1 MADKNK
7 MRVLAFLLSAGLIAG
22 SIPAGT
28 PALAAAP
35 QGSTEAAAEDASSEG
50 QDKVPEENSTEKT
63 TEGESGETSSLDTAD
78 EKNDTSV
85 KNEDSTGKGNDTA
98 KKEDST
104 IQDSPSNDSSA
115 PAGEG
120 TGTEEG
126 NPEETAPGSVRF
138 TIKGSGEELGKD
150 DVSFDKDS
158 TGYEDGGFQFGDSS
172 AGDKIKYT
180 VKKDG
185 YKETSGEFT
194 LRDSDQSI
202 EVVLEEEKK
211 DESVELSATYGDEP
225 IDLSKELESA
235 GYGSANSYSVGSG
248 EGVLSVSDKGMAEI
262 KKAGSAS
269 VRAETDDGTIT
280 FKVTVAKLSL
290 GELSSDDIDWEGT
303 EREEDGTKAFSL
315 TGTVK
320 SSAGLINGDSV
331 TVTASGSAKSE
342 KPGVWG
348 TSLSNVKFQGA
359 ENYTLS
365 LSGDGP
371 EVTITTKEEEI
382 SISGAYGGSPA
393 NGKYFKDQRTLTVKA
408 TGDDFKENDLTFHLS
423 IDGDKKDYAVSKLA
437 SGSVKSVS
445 LEKDGDRTYILKF
458 GKEKEEHEYAASIT
472 YGGKTAKITG
482 AAKDSFVVD
491 MAAPEL
497 TVTFK
502 DKGGKAV
509 TPKEG
514 TTVGSYVKDTVT
526 AALSVKDGSFDKKN
540 VKATVKAADAEGEA
554 LSVYNG
560 ENGPSTGNWQATGK
574 DHTFTMDE
582 FTEDANYVF
591 SVSVEDLAGNKAEY
605 TPHAFGIDKDA
616 PEAELVVDAG
626 DEKKYTEY
634 SKDASVGIAG
644 RKDIRFTAT
653 AKDKASGVDKVQ
665 YYVETPGTIEDGK
678 APAVSAEK
686 LPSLAWKDMPKDGA
700 KLPAGS
706 MSVIYLKVTDKAGN
720 TVYLNTKDII
730 IADASGPRI
739 KIEEKGNA
747 KRAYNGDIEL
757 KVSAQDII
765 SEDTYSGLSE
775 VKVEVESG
783 GEVTD
788 TYKYT
793 PGTFPDRVREF
804 SKDITVDAKK
814 NNSNSVIVRA
824 KAKDAA
830 GNEADTE
837 KEFTIDTKTPE
848 VEAEFTGGG
857 IKNGHYLNETAELE
871 VTFNERNFD
880 PANAMFSFTTDGKEH
895 TYTMEELSEG
905 KGRAAQILVK
915 NKEDSQADVPYK
927 DRTDSRKVKYTLQLG
942 IDAGA
947 DITYGAMRF
956 SCTDPA
962 GNTGKGRPE
971 LSAITIDKI
980 APVITASYSAGGA
993 DVTGRIGTSEGAP
1006 FYTQEDVTARFTVK
1020 DTNFAPGTVKAS
1032 VTSKDSSGDETGAYN
1047 LGDISEGWSENGGS
1061 FMKQLP
1067 VFTKDAN
1074 YSISVEAEDLAGNKA
1089 SAYPDHYF
1097 TIDKTSPTGK
1107 ITVHSDDGDKSYTG
1121 FSGSAVFD
1129 SVSGR
1134 TITVSRSV
1142 SDKTSGIAN
1151 VMYYRY
1157 TPSVGAS
1164 GRFSGLSLEA
1174 LRRASWEDWDG
1185 ELKIEPDSQ
1194 AVIYARIADRAGN
1207 ILYISTDGAMIAD
1220 KTDPWNPDIK
1230 FFGAKG
1236 ENGIYAADVPFTVS
1250 VSDKEAGGTYSG
1262 LKDVIIEI
1270 LNGGTVTQ
1278 RAEYHPGSKADRVMS
1293 MGATITIDASKN
1305 NSNNV
1310 IVRVTARDHAGNT
1323 ASSEKQIAIDITDPV
1338 IEVTYDNNDP
1348 VNGKYYNK
1356 PRTATVTV
1364 KERNFDPSRVN
1375 LVLQDGAKASGW
1387 SIGSGAGSSDDAR
1400 NTCTVTFGTDGDY
1413 AFTLSVKDK
1422 AGNSAS
1428 YGKTDVFTVDMTDPV
1443 IRVTYNADRE
1453 SGFYN
1458 MARTATIHVM
1468 EHNFRPQEFE
1478 AQIKAALEG
1487 MGIPAPSVSGW
1498 GGSGDDHTATLTFA
1512 RDGDY
1517 SFTLNYTDLASNK
1530 AKGYSQ
1536 GTFTIDLTAPV
1547 LEITGIKD
1555 GSANRG
1561 KVTPVIRYTDR
1572 NHTDDLT
1579 LKLSGTRH
1587 GERDVAGAFKRLE
1600 NGGEIIVNDFR
1611 YDITEDDVYIL
1622 TARSVDKAGNVT
1634 EKTIHFSVNRF
1645 GSNFYLDD
1653 KTKEVLEPYYMQH
1666 AGSVIIYEVNVDK
1679 VTGRTF
1685 TIYRDGSAISV
1696 PEGAIRIEEQN
1707 DGNGWNKYCY
1717 IINKSVLEEEG
1728 LYEIVV
1734 NTTDA
1739 AGNKQENRTKDVPVT
1754 FIVDRTHPSAAI
1766 TGIED
1771 GETYYS
1777 TDRDMEVRAMDDRAL
1792 AKVDVIVDG
1801 KVLESYNSKT
1811 LEEMN
1816 GVIPFKISESD
1827 NWKTISAIAYDAAG
1841 NASKESPVRILVT
1854 TKKAAQLLHGPAPI
1868 IFGCLL
1874 AGLIALAAFMAKKLA
1889 DRDEDEEEDED
1900 DKYYK

>member
-7 MRVLAFLLSAGLIAG
+7 MKVLAFLLSAGLIVG

-35 QGSTEAAAEDASSEG
+35 QGSTEAAAAEAPDGNSAA
-50 QDKVPEENSTEKT
+50 KATEE
-63 TEGESGETSSLDTAD
+63 ESGTASSLDMED
-78 EKNDTSV
+78 INDDV
-85 KNEDSTGKGNDTA
+85 PAKNEDGTGEGNDA
-98 KKEDST
+98 AGKEGGTTQGNAADGP
-104 IQDSPSNDSSA
+104 DAPS
-115 PAGEG
+115 GEEK
-120 TGTEEG
+120 GTEEG
-126 NPEETAPGSVRF
+126 SPEETAPGSVRF

-172 AGDKIKYT
+172 VGDKIKYT

-185 YKETSGEFT
+185 YKEAAGEFT
-194 LRDSDQSI
+194 LKDSEQSI
-202 EVVLEEEKK
+202 EVDLEEEKK
-211 DESVELSATYGDEP
+211 DESVELTATYGDEP

-235 GYGSANSYSVGSG
+235 GYGSANSYSVESG

-269 VRAETDDGTIT
+269 VKAETDDGTVT

-331 TVTASGSAKSE
+331 TVTASGSAGSE
-342 KPGVWG
+342 KPGTWG

-371 EVTITTKEEEI
+371 EVTITKKKEES

-393 NGKYFKDQRTLTVKA
+393 NGKYFKGQRTLTVKVA
-408 TGDDFKENDLTFHLS
+408 GDDFKENDLMFHLS
-423 IDGDKKDYAVSKLA
+423 VDGDKKDYTVNKLA

-472 YGGKTAKITG
+472 YGDKTAKITG

-509 TPKEG
+509 MPKEG
-514 TTVGSYVKDTVT
+514 TAVGSYIKDTVT

-540 VKATVKAADAEGEA
+540 VKVTVKAADAEGKA
-554 LSVYNG
+554 LSVYGG
-560 ENGPSTGNWQATGK
+560 ENGPSTGSWQAAGK

-605 TPHAFGIDKDA
+605 APHAFGIDKDA

-653 AKDKASGVDKVQ
+653 AKDTASGVDKVQ
-665 YYVETPGTIEDGK
+665 YYVETPDTIEEGK
-678 APAVSAEK
+678 TPAVSTDK
-686 LPSLAWKDMPKDGA
+686 LSALTWKDMPKDGA
-700 KLPAGS
+700 ELPADS

-720 TVYLNTKDII
+720 TAYLNTKDII

-739 KIEEKGNA
+739 KIEEKGDA
-747 KRAYNGDIEL
+747 KRAYAGDIEL
-757 KVSAQDII
+757 EVNAQDTI

-775 VKVEVESG
+775 VEVEIESG

-793 PGTFPDRVREF
+793 PGTFPDRVQEF

-830 GNEADTE
+830 GNEAETE
-837 KEFTIDTKTPE
+837 KEFSVDTKAPE
-848 VEAEFTGGG
+848 VEAKITNSG

-871 VTFNERNFD
+871 AVFKERNFD
-880 PANAMFSFTTDGKEH
+880 PANTTFSFTAGGREH
-895 TYTMEELSEG
+895 TYTMEELTEG
-905 KGRAAQILVK
+905 KGRAAQVIVK
-915 NKEDSQADVPYK
+915 GREDSQADVPYK
-927 DRTDSRKVKYTLQLG
+927 DRTDSREVKYTLQLG
-942 IDAGA
+942 VDAGA

-971 LSAITIDKI
+971 LSAVTIDKI
-980 APVITASYSAGGA
+980 APVITASYNAGGT
-993 DVTGRIGTSEGAP
+993 DVTGRIGTSEDAP
-1006 FYTQEDVTARFTVK
+1006 FYTQNDVTARFTVK

-1032 VTSKDSSGDETGAYN
+1032 VTSKDSHGNDTGSYS
-1047 LGDISEGWSENGGS
+1047 LGDMSDGWSENGSS
-1061 FMKQLP
+1061 FTKQLP

-1074 YSISVEAEDLAGNKA
+1074 YSISMEVEDLAGNKA
-1089 SAYPDHYF
+1089 PTYTDHFF
-1097 TIDKTSPTGK
+1097 TVDKTSPTGR
-1107 ITVHSDDGDKSYTG
+1107 ITVHSDDGNKSYTG

-1134 TITVSRSV
+1134 TITVTRSA
-1142 SDKTSGIAN
+1142 SDNTSGVAS
-1151 VMYYRY
+1151 VMYYRH
-1157 TPSVGAS
+1157 TPPANAS
-1164 GRFSGLSLEA
+1164 GHFSGLSLKA

-1220 KTDPWNPDIK
+1220 RTDPWNPEIK
-1230 FFGAKG
+1230 FFDTKG
-1236 ENGIYAADVPFTVS
+1236 ENGIYASDVPFTVS

-1262 LKDVIIEI
+1262 LKDVIIEV

-1364 KERNFDPSRVN
+1364 KERNFDPLRVN
-1375 LVLQDGAKASGW
+1375 LVLQNGAKASSW
-1387 SIGSGAGSSDDAR
+1387 SVGSGAGSSDDAR

-1458 MARTATIHVM
+1458 MARTATIHVV

-1478 AQIKAALEG
+1478 AQVKAVLEG
-1487 MGIPAPSVSGW
+1487 MGITAPSVSGW

-1530 AKGYSQ
+1530 AKGYSH

-1561 KVTPVIRYTDR
+1561 KVAPVIRYTDR

-1587 GERDVAGAFKRLE
+1587 GERDVTGAFRRLE
-1600 NGGEIIVNDFR
+1600 NGGEVIVNDFL
-1611 YDITEDDVYIL
+1611 YDITEDDVYTL

-1634 EKTIHFSVNRF
+1634 EKVIHFSVNRF

-1685 TIYRDGSAISV
+1685 TIYRDGSAVSI
-1696 PEGAIRIEEQN
+1696 PEGAIQIEEQD

-1754 FIVDRTHPSAAI
+1754 FIVDRTPPSAAI

-1811 LEEMN
+1811 MEEMN
-1816 GVIPFKISESD
+1816 GVIPFKIAESD
-1827 NWKTISAIAYDAAG
+1827 NWKTVSAIAYDAAG

-1854 TKKAAQLLHGPAPI
+1854 TKKAAQFMHGPAPI

-1889 DRDEDEEEDED
+1889 DRDEDEEGDED
-1900 DKYYK
+1900 DKYYR